1 MGEVSTLPVGVGRE
15 TDGTAGEKHTPQLLH
30 VKTENGRCGS
40 VAMVAVQHCNIDVY
54 VWYVHGVS
62 VVSATPLCTSLDSNA
77 TSSFVSSLKV
87 YMYMYITYNVLNDHS
102 NPYIESTTVL
112 SDTGILNQAI

>member
-54 VWYVHGVS
+54 VWYVHLCLCSLCHSS
-62 VVSATPLCTSLDSNA
+62 VHFPGQQRN
-77 TSSFVSSLKV
+77 LKLRLISEGIHV
-87 YMYMYITYNVLNDHS
+87 YHV
-102 NPYIESTTVL
+102 
-112 SDTGILNQAI
+112 